1 MSLNIK
7 SGFSIIY
14 LDFMLKIFKAGLS
27 SKEIE
32 VLIMLISDFAN
43 NKDME
48 IKATYKDIAKKYNMG
63 EVWSQKFI
71 TKIKKLGIISGDY
84 GKYEL
89 NPNFIITHK
98 ADRDNIKEKQQIY
111 KQ

>member
-14 LDFMLKIFKAGLS
+14 LDFMLKILKEGLS
-27 SKEIE
+27 SQEIE
-32 VLIMLISDFAN
+32 ILIMLIIDFAN
-43 NKDME
+43 NKDMKVN
-48 IKATYKDIAKKYNMG
+48 ITYKSIAEKYNMS
-63 EVWSQKFI
+63 EIWSKKFI
-71 TKIKKLGIISGDY
+71 SKIKKLGIIHGDY

-111 KQ
+111 K